1 MGEFAVREAAGPLPL
16 IPILGYR
23 SLCEIPFAVE
33 QIDSIRLAYSNNTA
47 SPGGRNNCG
56 KYICLFSR
64 CNNPLQCQ
72 WWDATDMSKPKYG
85 KV

>member
-33 QIDSIRLAYSNNTA
+33 PIDIIRLAYSNNTA
-47 SPGGRNNCG
+47 SPGGGTIVESTHINFPGN
-56 KYICLFSR
+56 K
-64 CNNPLQCQ
+64 PLQCQ
-72 WWDATDMSKPKYG
+72 WWDITDMSKPKYG
-85 KV
+85 KG